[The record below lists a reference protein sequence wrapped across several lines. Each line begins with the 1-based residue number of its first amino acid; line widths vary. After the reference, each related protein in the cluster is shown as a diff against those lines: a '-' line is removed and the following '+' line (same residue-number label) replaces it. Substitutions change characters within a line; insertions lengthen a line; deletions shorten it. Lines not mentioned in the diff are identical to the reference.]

1 MKKVLFFI
9 ILSWLAIPF
18 SFSQAKEIFIP
29 IEVQKAYES
38 KTRSY
43 TGAPGEKY
51 FQNSS
56 DYTIRAQFDPESG
69 YLKGKEN
76 IKYYNHSNDTL
87 GFIVVRLYQNF
98 FRKGFRRDFPVPATE
113 LHDGVTINELS
124 VGGNPWNEAGGPQ
137 LLYDQ
142 GTNIVIQL
150 MKPIEPGQN
159 REIAIDWEVQLPTN
173 MTVRMGQYGKGN
185 WFVGYWYPQI
195 AVYDDISGWDTNA
208 FSGSAE
214 YYLDFNN
221 YDVEITT
228 PEDYMLWATGE
239 LQDPEKHY
247 KKEILERLEKAS
259 NSDEVI
265 HIVKEDDIT
274 NNRILKRGSHT
285 WHFKAKDVPD
295 FAFATSKTY
304 LWDATSAVTDESN
317 NMRTAVHAVYKK
329 NSIDFHEVAQIS
341 KEIIEQFSSDIFG
354 IPFPYPKLVA
364 FNGGGGMEYPMMIN
378 DGDSESYQGTVHLTA
393 HEIGH
398 SYFPFYVGT
407 NESYYAFMDEGLIS
421 FLPRETEKNMI
432 EGFEPFG
439 EIINRF
445 AVQAGNMQEVPLMTK
460 SFVISDY
467 TTYRLHAY
475 TRSANAFYFLRELMG
490 TEKFNEAMQLY
501 MKRWA
506 RKHPTPYDFFF
517 TFEEIAG
524 EDLSWYWNPWFFEF
538 GYPDL
543 AIESV
548 SDNEVVISKKGNLP
562 VPVKVTVWYE
572 DKDLDVIR
580 KNLEIWK
587 NSDKIILKHKG
598 GKVKKVILG
607 DTLIPD
613 SNPGNNKFTVD

>member
-1 MKKVLFFI
+1 MKKLLFYIVLLWLTI
-9 ILSWLAIPF
+9 SLSNA
-18 SFSQAKEIFIP
+18 QEKEIYIP
-29 IEVQKAYES
+29 IELQRAYES
-38 KTRSY
+38 NTRSY

-56 DYTIRAQFDPESG
+56 DYTIRAEFDPESG

-76 IKYYNHSNDTL
+76 ITYYNKSEDTL
-87 GFIVVRLYQNF
+87 SLIVIRLYQNF
-98 FRKGFRRDFPVPATE
+98 FKKGFNRDFPVPSIE
-113 LHDGVTINELS
+113 LHDGVIINELK
-124 VGGNPWNEAGGPQ
+124 VDGNLWNEAGGPQ

-142 GTNIVIQL
+142 GTNIYVQL

-159 REIAIDWEVQLPTN
+159 REITIDWEVQLPTK

-195 AVYDDISGWDTNA
+195 AVYDDISGWDNNA

-228 PEDYMLWATGE
+228 PENYMLWATGD
-239 LQDPEKHY
+239 LQEPEKHY
-247 KKEILERLEKAS
+247 KKEILERLEKAINS
-259 NSDEVI
+259 NKVI
-265 HIVKEDDIT
+265 HVVEEEDIIND
-274 NNRILKRGSHT
+274 RVLKRGLHA
-285 WHFKAKDVPD
+285 WHFTARDVPD

-304 LWDATSAVTDESN
+304 LWDATSAVIDESN
-317 NMRTAVHAVYKK
+317 NRTAVHAVYKR

-341 KEIIEQFSSDIFG
+341 KEIIEHFSSDVFG
-354 IPFPYPKLVA
+354 IPFPYPKMVA

-407 NESYYAFMDEGLIS
+407 NEAYYAFMDEGLIS
-421 FLPRETEKNMI
+421 FLPRETERKMI
-432 EGFEPFG
+432 QGFEPFE
-439 EIINRF
+439 EIIKQF
-445 AVQAGNMQEVPLMTK
+445 AELAGNMQEVPLMTK
-460 SFVISDY
+460 SFVLSDY
-467 TTYRLHAY
+467 RTYRLHAY

-517 TFEEIAG
+517 TFEEVAG

-543 AIESV
+543 AIELV
-548 SDNEVVISKKGNLP
+548 SDHEVVISKKGNIP
-562 VPVKVTVWYE
+562 VPLKVTIWYE
-572 DKDLDVIR
+572 DGNLDVICE
-580 KNLEIWK
+580 NLRIWK
-587 NSDKIILKHKG
+587 NTNQIALKHKG
-598 GKVKKVILG
+598 GKVKKVTLG
-607 DTLIPD
+607 DKLIPD
-613 SNPGNNKFTVD
+613 SKPGNNQLTVH